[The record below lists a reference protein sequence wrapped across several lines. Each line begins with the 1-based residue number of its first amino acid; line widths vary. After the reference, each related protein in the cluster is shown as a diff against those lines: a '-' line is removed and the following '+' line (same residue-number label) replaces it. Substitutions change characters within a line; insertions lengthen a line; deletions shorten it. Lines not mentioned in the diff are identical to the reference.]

1 MPKRLRILT
10 IEDSEDDTELLMRE
24 LRRGGFDPDWQR
36 VETADEMRA
45 ALVQDGWDLV
55 LSDNMMPNF
64 SASIALQILQH
75 SGRDLPFIILSGTIS
90 EELAVTAM
98 KAGAHDYI
106 QKNQTS
112 RLIPAIERE
121 MREAQLREERRE
133 TGKALAAAEHRF
145 RVLVEHSLV
154 GVYITDNTQLLY
166 VNPKMAAIFGYR
178 PEEMLRL
185 RGIEIV
191 ATHDRARV
199 LANIDARLEG
209 HERSLNYTFCGL
221 RKDGV
226 AIEVEVYGTRAEIE
240 GRTVV
245 IGTLLDVTERKRA
258 QERVQYLADY
268 DDLTGLPNRQRL
280 SRHLDQKLRE
290 AAALQGR
297 GAVLALNIDRLKTVN
312 DSLGRSAGDQVIREA
327 AVRLQQVGLPGDEL
341 ARIGGDDFVIILPII
356 ERAEAAAHRAER
368 LLQPFTVP
376 FSLAQQE
383 RFLTASVG
391 IALFP
396 EDGNDTETLLDAADA
411 ALQRV
416 KEQGGNGYRFFTR
429 EMTDLIRQRIATE
442 NGVRKSLQT
451 RGFILH
457 YQPKIRLS
465 DGTVAGVE
473 ALVRWRRPDGRLAPP
488 AEFISVAEDT
498 GLIWP
503 LGEWVLRTAC
513 TQSRLWADRGLN
525 MPVAVNVSA
534 RQFGQ
539 EGMLDLI
546 TAILA
551 ETRLPPGLL
560 EIEITESV
568 LMKNLDSAV
577 TTLDGLNALGV
588 RLSIDDFGTGYS
600 SLAYLKRFP
609 IDTLK
614 IDRSF
619 VSDLPGDTDDSA
631 IASAVVQMGHS
642 LGVKVVAE
650 GVESQAQLDFLRA
663 EGCDE
668 VQGFLV
674 GMPLPAERVW
684 LSLQGHAA
692 RVPYLN

>member
-1 MPKRLRILT
+1 EMLQLDGIDIVAPH
-10 IEDSEDDTELLMRE
+10 D
-24 LRRGGFDPDWQR
+24 R
-36 VETADEMRA
+36 V
-45 ALVQDGWDLV
+45 
-55 LSDNMMPNF
+55 
-64 SASIALQILQH
+64 
-75 SGRDLPFIILSGTIS
+75 
-90 EELAVTAM
+90 
-98 KAGAHDYI
+98 
-106 QKNQTS
+106 
-112 RLIPAIERE
+112 
-121 MREAQLREERRE
+121 
-133 TGKALAAAEHRF
+133 
-145 RVLVEHSLV
+145 RVLE
-154 GVYITDNTQLLY
+154 
-166 VNPKMAAIFGYR
+166 
-178 PEEMLRL
+178 
-185 RGIEIV
+185 
-191 ATHDRARV
+191 
-199 LANIDARLEG
+199 NIDARLEG
-209 HERSLNYTFCGL
+209 RERTLSYGFCGV
-221 RKDGV
+221 RKDGRE
-226 AIEVEVYGTRAEIE
+226 IEVEVYGTRAEID
-240 GRTVV
+240 GRTAV

-258 QERVQYLADY
+258 QERVLYLAEY
-268 DDLTGLPNRQRL
+268 DDLTGLPNRQLL
-280 SRHLDQKLRE
+280 SRRLEQRLRE
-290 AAALQGR
+290 AMALQSQ

-312 DSLGRSAGDQVIREA
+312 DSMGRSAGDQIIRDA
-327 AVRLQQVGLPGDEL
+327 ATRLAQAGLPGDEL
-341 ARIGGDDFVIILPII
+341 ARIGGDDFVVILPSL
-356 ERAEAAAHRAER
+356 ERAEDAAHRAER
-368 LLQPFTVP
+368 LLQPFGEP
-376 FSLAQQE
+376 FAAAGQE
-383 RFLTASVG
+383 RFLTASIG

-396 EDGNDTETLLDAADA
+396 EDGTHTETLLDAADA

-429 EMTDLIRQRIATE
+429 EMTDLIRARIATE

-451 RGFILH
+451 RGFVLH

-465 DGTVAGVE
+465 DGCVAGVE

-498 GLIWP
+498 GLIWQ

-513 TQSRLWADRGLN
+513 RQSREWADSGLD

-546 TAILA
+546 TAILK
-551 ETRLPPGLL
+551 ETHLAPGLL

-568 LMKNLDSAV
+568 IMNNLDKAV
-577 TTLDGLNALGV
+577 ATLDGLNALGV

-619 VSDLPGDTDDSA
+619 VSDLPGDADDSA

-650 GVESQAQLDFLRA
+650 GVESKAQLEFLRGQ
-663 EGCDE
+663 GCDE

-684 LSLQGHAA
+684 LSLQSQSHS
-692 RVPYLN
+692 PYLN